1 MQGGSQTQSPT
12 PVAGVDASTFYGILK
27 EFLASLRARFPDNQG
42 VQTAESAL
50 GLLAMMPSAYG
61 QVAQKW
67 FEFAQPILPSI
78 KARDAKVVGEALDSC
93 DVELIRQI
101 GAGAILNDES
111 VDTATKD
118 SIWKYLQTLT
128 NLSAHLNTAA
138 PMTAPAPTPAP
149 MTASPASMT
158 TDTAQPAAAPTPT
171 PAQAQAQPA
180 ATGATATA
188 AKSDP
193 GQIVKGI
200 TEAFPKIL
208 QSLNDVLKSDQGDN
222 PLAQMMKTMMNPDQV
237 QPGMA
242 NNVMA
247 NLMQQDASVM
257 AQTPPVLQA
266 AQQAG
271 MTPED
276 IIRKL
281 QRLENLEKARAKRR
295 GKRSHK

>member
-1 MQGGSQTQSPT
+1 MQGQSQTQSPT

-42 VQTAESAL
+42 VQSAESAL

-111 VDTATKD
+111 VDAATKD
-118 SIWKYLQTLT
+118 SIWKYLQSLT
-128 NLSAHLNTAA
+128 NLSAHLNTA
-138 PMTAPAPTPAP
+138 TPAPTPAP
-149 MTASPASMT
+149 MT
-158 TDTAQPAAAPTPT
+158 TDTAAVPTPT
-171 PAQAQAQPA
+171 PAPVQAQAA

-276 IIRKL
+276 IMRKL

>member
-1 MQGGSQTQSPT
+1 MQGGSQAQSPT

-42 VQTAESAL
+42 VKSAESAL

-78 KARDAKVVGEALDSC
+78 KARDAKVVGQALDSC
-93 DVELIRQI
+93 EVELIRQI

-111 VDTATKD
+111 VDAATKD
-118 SIWKYLQTLT
+118 SIWKYLQSLT

-138 PMTAPAPTPAP
+138 PAPTTAP
-149 MTASPASMT
+149 MT

-171 PAQAQAQPA
+171 PAPVQTQAQPQAQDA
-180 ATGATATA
+180 ATGATAQAAA

-276 IIRKL
+276 IMRKL